1 MQLTNVII
9 KPYLTEKTY
18 SKRSQD
24 KKQYA
29 FIVAMQANK
38 FEIAQA
44 FMAIFQIEPEAIT
57 TMVRKPVKTRT
68 GTMHPGYTKAFKIAY
83 ITLPKGKDI
92 ALSKEESEAKT
103 KADAKANEKAKKPV
117 EEPKATIKEKTSLVE
132 AKEQP
137 KVEVQEKKTAWRK
150 QTNKNH

>member
-18 SKRSQD
+18 SKRSQA

-29 FIVAMQANK
+29 FIVDMNANK
-38 FEIAQA
+38 ADIALAFASIFE
-44 FMAIFQIEPEAIT
+44 IEPENVK
-57 TMVRKPVKTRT
+57 TMVRKPVATRT
-68 GTMHPGYTKAFKIAY
+68 GTLHPGFTKAFKIAY

-92 ALSKEESEAKT
+92 ALSKQETEEKA
-103 KADAKANEKAKKPV
+103 KADAKKAAAKPV
-117 EEPKATIKEKTSLVE
+117 EAKATIKEKTTTAKVE

>member
-29 FIVAMQANK
+29 FIVDMKANK
-38 FEIAQA
+38 ADIALAFASIFE
-44 FMAIFQIEPEAIT
+44 IEPEEVK
-57 TMVRKPVKTRT
+57 TMVRKPVATRT
-68 GTMHPGYTKAFKIAY
+68 GTLHPGFTKAFKIAY

-92 ALSKEESEAKT
+92 ALSKEESEAKQKATET
-103 KADAKANEKAKKPV
+103 KAAEKAKKPV
-117 EEPKATIKEKTSLVE
+117 ETKATIKEKTATSKVE
-132 AKEQP
+132 AKDQP
-137 KVEVQEKKTAWRK
+137 KVEVQEKKTA
-150 QTNKNH
+150 

>member
-18 SKRSQD
+18 AKRSQD

-29 FIVAMQANK
+29 FIVDMKANK
-38 FEIAQA
+38 FEISQA
-44 FMAIFQIEPEAIT
+44 FMAIFQIEPEAVA

-92 ALSKEESEAKT
+92 ALSKEESEAKA
-103 KADAKANEKAKKPV
+103 KAKDAKASEKAKQPV
-117 EEPKATIKEKTSLVE
+117 EQPKTTIKEKTSLVE

-137 KVEVQEKKTAWRK
+137 KVEVQEKKTA
-150 QTNKNH
+150 